1 MAEAGSNRRSWG
13 CEGKSYPLRT
23 KPFIESRITLR
34 PGVNG
39 ALPVALSVSHR
50 RWNEDSM
57 RATLRPL
64 RRLIVW
70 WASVESAP
78 ADNAKAAEPRAIKR
92 QKILR
97 LKLQSGAQTKLGK

>member
-1 MAEAGSNRRSWG
+1 MAEAGSNRRSWS
-13 CEGKSYPLRT
+13 CEGKSCPLRI

-39 ALPVALSVSHR
+39 VLPIALSVSHR
-50 RWNEDSM
+50 RQNEDSM
-57 RATLRPL
+57 RATVSPL

-78 ADNAKAAEPRAIKR
+78 ANNAKAAEPRAIQAAEDSALEVAIGR
-92 QKILR
+92 ADQV
-97 LKLQSGAQTKLGK
+97 GK